1 MFVSTDQMKPQPAGA
16 VSRSP
21 LAEPRSRRA
30 DLDADLPF
38 RRSDALERLALRTAD
53 ALESA
58 VDAALAGDRAQA
70 RRVLR
75 RAAARTSARRAAD
88 ARVRQCLAQRP
99 PRTGNLR
106 GAASLLQLIT
116 DLRQIG
122 QLINT
127 LARHTANGDVPHPV
141 PGHLRHDMLTVQRS
155 GASRLRAIA
164 EGLQGPA
171 MDPGYVR
178 TGDELRTVVD
188 HLTQTTR
195 QRPIS
200 GHPDRAPV
208 QAVYAE
214 LATCVLNASTH
225 AARAA

>member
-1 MFVSTDQMKPQPAGA
+1 MKCQPPRASSGI
-16 VSRSP
+16 S
-21 LAEPRSRRA
+21 LAEPRSRPA
-30 DLDADLPF
+30 DFDADLSF
-38 RRSDALERLALRTAD
+38 RRSDAVERLALRTAD

-88 ARVRQCLAQRP
+88 ARIRQGLAQRP

-106 GAASLLQLIT
+106 GAASLLQLIA

-127 LARHTANGDVPHPV
+127 LARHTANGDIPRPV
-141 PGHLRHDMLTVQRS
+141 SDRLRRDVLTVQRS
-155 GASRLRAIA
+155 GTSRLRAIA

-171 MDPGYVR
+171 MDPGYVH

-188 HLTQTTR
+188 HLTQATR
-195 QRPIS
+195 QGLIS
-200 GHPDRAPV
+200 AHPDRAPM

-214 LATCVLNASTH
+214 LATCVLNASRH